1 MPKNRPAT
9 SGYARLAQEEEDRA
23 HDPYDYSDDD
33 DLQQDSQTIS
43 QSAPRYAP
51 ISARTGLAS
60 PPEPRRRLSGQYH
73 RRGRRNSGVDIKA
86 INARLERWAE
96 EIASKF
102 KIHRVKGKTFE
113 EEKLE
118 IYHSVFQ
125 APDGVRPVTAEVLES
140 DEIEGAARRAREEF
154 EEVVESV
161 RIAIEMGVHPRMISQ
176 GSSGSYF
183 ARNSEGKV
191 VGVFKP
197 KDEEPYASRNPK
209 WTKWIHRNL
218 FPCFFGRA
226 CLIPN
231 LSYVSEA
238 AAYVLDSRLQTN
250 LVPYTDIVWLSSK
263 SFFYDFWD
271 RRKAWM
277 GKKSLPP
284 KAGSFQV
291 FLKGYKDANL
301 FLRDHPWPDQTN
313 TGFRA
318 EDAPKRKKRP
328 WNEACRPSG
337 IHSDDEEEEEY
348 HDGQTRTPSPREE
361 SRERRFY
368 WTESLKQSF
377 REELEKLVIL
387 DYIMRN
393 TDRGLDNWMIKI
405 DWRTEEVSIVA
416 EAPKPNGAQQTPQDD
431 DDDDDLPPARP
442 VAVNS
447 DGATTAPHPYRRHES
462 MLAVSRTG
470 TPLTT
475 TEPYATI
482 QIGAIDNSLSWPW
495 KHPDAWRSFPFGWL
509 FLPVSLIGQPFSQK
523 TRDHFLPLLTS
534 TAWWSGTQMALRRVF
549 SQDDDFK
556 ESMFARQ
563 IAVMKGQ
570 AWNVVETLKHPD
582 HGPLELTRRTRVCVW
597 DDLVDVPVAI
607 PLRGP
612 STEAQRRK
620 VKSYEN
626 YDKHSTYDPDNEE
639 MDIGASMSLGSGPE
653 VDLLGLSS
661 PANELPNPNRF
672 ELSRGR
678 GSASGHDRALSGSP
692 ATMDDRYGRNS
703 IDELSHG
710 RDLERSWAT
719 LPPRPGH
726 RHQKHNSVSSNRG
739 QAHLLWSSDDLEGDL
754 GYAAAEGM
762 EGNQRKVIVERLE
775 AVKSKNPPELEVSP
789 HHSHPDPSPMAA
801 ETPHA
806 EGPSSPLLFSTMQ
819 SPSPPHNILG
829 PETEDSSFPGSSK
842 TQPDPSST
850 LASPRSSASS
860 IAPAGT
866 ASAAHLLLSSPRRRQ
881 PRGGSSKSTSASNMS
896 TSRSGTR
903 TPSLVDDAGSVSSQ
917 APQVAPTTIDVEFVS
932 ASPDFDEGD
941 RRSIKR
947 GSEHLDVDD
956 DVTGARPGSF
966 IEDMYGVER
975 RVRQPIKKIKAE
987 RDEEVKPGKTDTN
1000 FSGGGNSELGSWMKE
1015 GRDQADSSSSAAN
1028 VVDLTTDVSA
1038 VATDDDEIQV
1048 TGSNDLSL
1056 QRVCYGKI
1064 DGATI
1069 QAQLVP
1075 KPSAHA
1081 LFAASQHDWPTIKL
1095 GVHRKTRENN
1105 RIEVSDPNGKIFGAV
1120 DARTAGVVVPLLD
1133 SSALKVDLTARL
1145 DFRRRKDNE
1154 WPWAPCSETFR
1165 ASINLYGL
1173 RKDATMVGKHLGQ
1186 HNVWLTT
1193 PNAVEQGVPTLNPH
1207 AEMRRAQAT
1216 FKPSAAARGRVGVS
1230 YEMRTAEE
1238 VNDAV
1243 MKMFDQL
1250 QSNDNLPEME
1260 PPSGVVTPLLR
1271 HQKQALWFMTEKE
1284 KPRTFGPNEADNNSL
1299 WRRDY
1304 GAGGRRKYREIIS
1317 GTVLDEEPPQSLGGL
1332 LADMMGLGKTL
1343 SILSLVVS
1351 SLDESCQWVG
1361 QIPDPALVKS
1371 HPGIRNTKT
1380 TLLVA
1385 PLSAVNNWVAQIKEH
1400 LRDDAI
1406 SYYVFHGSARTNDVE
1421 ELSKYDLVIT
1431 TYSIILSELSG
1442 RGAKRGVS
1450 PLTKMNMFRIVLD
1463 EAHTIREQSAAQTQ
1477 AIFKLNSQRRWSV
1490 TGTPIQNRLDDLFSV
1505 TRFLGLYPYDDRS
1518 RFGMHILSRFKMGDA
1533 TVLASLRVLV
1543 DSFTLRRVKDKID
1556 LPPRQDLIIMLKFS
1570 EKERQ
1575 LHEFFRKESNVMMR
1589 VIAGETKSQMKGRMY
1604 HHILKAMMILR
1615 QVSAHG
1621 KELLDPDD
1629 RKRIKGLSVQDA
1641 IDLEEGVTG
1650 DSSGA
1655 VDKKAYEMFTLM
1667 QESSADT
1674 CATCGK
1680 RLEEPSSFNNTV
1692 DRQAPVAIVLPCF
1705 DVLCPDCFAGWNHA
1719 FEQAQSRQVP
1729 DLRCQVCD
1737 GWIPAS
1743 YSVITVGGL
1752 VDYVVEQA
1760 RAKQSRKQAKTLGEY
1775 EGPHTKTNALV
1786 AQLLTTAEES
1796 QTQSLERPYKS
1807 VVFSAWTSHLDLIEI
1822 ALRDNGLTGF
1832 TRLDGTMTLSARHK
1846 ALEEFQHNDTI
1857 TVLLATIGA
1866 GGVGLNLTAA
1876 SKVYIM
1882 EPQYNPAAVAQAV
1895 DRVHRIGQTR
1905 PVTTVQFIMTDS
1917 IEEKIFELAK
1927 KKQQLADL
1935 SMNRGKLDKR
1945 EVQEQ
1950 RMHEYRSLFK

>member
-33 DLQQDSQTIS
+33 DLQHDSHTIS

-96 EIASKF
+96 EFASKF
-102 KIHRVKGKTFE
+102 KINRVKGKTLE

-140 DEIEGAARRAREEF
+140 DEVEGAARRAREEF

-301 FLRDHPWPDQTN
+301 FLRDHPWPDQAN

-337 IHSDDEEEEEY
+337 IHSDDEDEEAY
-348 HDGQTRTPSPREE
+348 HDGQTQTPSPREE

-405 DWRTEEVSIVA
+405 DWKTEEVSIVA
-416 EAPKPNGAQQTPQDD
+416 DPPKPNGAQQQRQEN
-431 DDDDDLPPARP
+431 DDDDLPPARP
-442 VAVNS
+442 VAVSS
-447 DGATTAPHPYRRHES
+447 DGVTTAPHPYRRHES

-470 TPLTT
+470 TPLNA

-639 MDIGASMSLGSGPE
+639 MDIGASMSLGTGPE
-653 VDLLGLSS
+653 VDLLGLGS
-661 PANELPNPNRF
+661 PPNELPNPNRF

-678 GSASGHDRALSGSP
+678 GSASGRGRALSGSP
-692 ATMDDRYGRNS
+692 VTMDDRYGRDS

-719 LPPRPGH
+719 LPPRPSH
-726 RHQKHNSVSSNRG
+726 RHQKHSSVSSNRG

-775 AVKSKNPPELEVSP
+775 AVKSKNP
-789 HHSHPDPSPMAA
+789 
-801 ETPHA
+801 
-806 EGPSSPLLFSTMQ
+806 
-819 SPSPPHNILG
+819 
-829 PETEDSSFPGSSK
+829 
-842 TQPDPSST
+842 
-850 LASPRSSASS
+850 
-860 IAPAGT
+860 
-866 ASAAHLLLSSPRRRQ
+866 
-881 PRGGSSKSTSASNMS
+881 
-896 TSRSGTR
+896 
-903 TPSLVDDAGSVSSQ
+903 
-917 APQVAPTTIDVEFVS
+917 
-932 ASPDFDEGD
+932 
-941 RRSIKR
+941 
-947 GSEHLDVDD
+947 
-956 DVTGARPGSF
+956 
-966 IEDMYGVER
+966 
-975 RVRQPIKKIKAE
+975 
-987 RDEEVKPGKTDTN
+987 
-1000 FSGGGNSELGSWMKE
+1000 
-1015 GRDQADSSSSAAN
+1015 
-1028 VVDLTTDVSA
+1028 
-1038 VATDDDEIQV
+1038 
-1048 TGSNDLSL
+1048 
-1056 QRVCYGKI
+1056 
-1064 DGATI
+1064 
-1069 QAQLVP
+1069 
-1075 KPSAHA
+1075 
-1081 LFAASQHDWPTIKL
+1081 
-1095 GVHRKTRENN
+1095 
-1105 RIEVSDPNGKIFGAV
+1105 
-1120 DARTAGVVVPLLD
+1120 
-1133 SSALKVDLTARL
+1133 
-1145 DFRRRKDNE
+1145 
-1154 WPWAPCSETFR
+1154 
-1165 ASINLYGL
+1165 
-1173 RKDATMVGKHLGQ
+1173 
-1186 HNVWLTT
+1186 
-1193 PNAVEQGVPTLNPH
+1193 
-1207 AEMRRAQAT
+1207 
-1216 FKPSAAARGRVGVS
+1216 
-1230 YEMRTAEE
+1230 
-1238 VNDAV
+1238 
-1243 MKMFDQL
+1243 
-1250 QSNDNLPEME
+1250 
-1260 PPSGVVTPLLR
+1260 
-1271 HQKQALWFMTEKE
+1271 
-1284 KPRTFGPNEADNNSL
+1284 
-1299 WRRDY
+1299 
-1304 GAGGRRKYREIIS
+1304 
-1317 GTVLDEEPPQSLGGL
+1317 
-1332 LADMMGLGKTL
+1332 
-1343 SILSLVVS
+1343 
-1351 SLDESCQWVG
+1351 
-1361 QIPDPALVKS
+1361 
-1371 HPGIRNTKT
+1371 
-1380 TLLVA
+1380 
-1385 PLSAVNNWVAQIKEH
+1385 
-1400 LRDDAI
+1400 
-1406 SYYVFHGSARTNDVE
+1406 VFT
-1421 ELSKYDLVIT
+1421 
-1431 TYSIILSELSG
+1431 
-1442 RGAKRGVS
+1442 
-1450 PLTKMNMFRIVLD
+1450 
-1463 EAHTIREQSAAQTQ
+1463 
-1477 AIFKLNSQRRWSV
+1477 W
-1490 TGTPIQNRLDDLFSV
+1490 
-1505 TRFLGLYPYDDRS
+1505 
-1518 RFGMHILSRFKMGDA
+1518 
-1533 TVLASLRVLV
+1533 
-1543 DSFTLRRVKDKID
+1543 
-1556 LPPRQDLIIMLKFS
+1556 
-1570 EKERQ
+1570 
-1575 LHEFFRKESNVMMR
+1575 
-1589 VIAGETKSQMKGRMY
+1589 
-1604 HHILKAMMILR
+1604 
-1615 QVSAHG
+1615 
-1621 KELLDPDD
+1621 
-1629 RKRIKGLSVQDA
+1629 
-1641 IDLEEGVTG
+1641 
-1650 DSSGA
+1650 
-1655 VDKKAYEMFTLM
+1655 
-1667 QESSADT
+1667 
-1674 CATCGK
+1674 C
-1680 RLEEPSSFNNTV
+1680 
-1692 DRQAPVAIVLPCF
+1692 
-1705 DVLCPDCFAGWNHA
+1705 
-1719 FEQAQSRQVP
+1719 
-1729 DLRCQVCD
+1729 
-1737 GWIPAS
+1737 
-1743 YSVITVGGL
+1743 
-1752 VDYVVEQA
+1752 
-1760 RAKQSRKQAKTLGEY
+1760 
-1775 EGPHTKTNALV
+1775 
-1786 AQLLTTAEES
+1786 
-1796 QTQSLERPYKS
+1796 
-1807 VVFSAWTSHLDLIEI
+1807 
-1822 ALRDNGLTGF
+1822 
-1832 TRLDGTMTLSARHK
+1832 
-1846 ALEEFQHNDTI
+1846 
-1857 TVLLATIGA
+1857 
-1866 GGVGLNLTAA
+1866 
-1876 SKVYIM
+1876 
-1882 EPQYNPAAVAQAV
+1882 
-1895 DRVHRIGQTR
+1895 
-1905 PVTTVQFIMTDS
+1905 
-1917 IEEKIFELAK
+1917 
-1927 KKQQLADL
+1927 
-1935 SMNRGKLDKR
+1935 
-1945 EVQEQ
+1945 
-1950 RMHEYRSLFK
+1950 